1 MNITVSQLIMSI
13 YGVPVDLVAALQLG
27 WKLGESFC
35 LMTGFLLTFIGMYI
49 INMFTSIA
57 VYRRM
62 FAIENVSP
70 ILPSQAKSESNAAEV
85 SVLARQEAGGDDD
98 DHG

>member
-1 MNITVSQLIMSI
+1 
-13 YGVPVDLVAALQLG
+13 
-27 WKLGESFC
+27 
-35 LMTGFLLTFIGMYI
+35 
-49 INMFTSIA
+49 
-57 VYRRM
+57 M